1 MEVLIG
7 YMIDGRNS
15 GIDKYLLRVL
25 CVFYDAGIHADIL
38 TGKDNVDLRACL
50 APFKAEIHE
59 IPGLMHPQ
67 KQYKAM
73 RKILSQKAYDAAY
86 FNISEPM
93 HCIGAK
99 AAHDAGVPR
108 VILHSHSTS
117 QGESSI
123 VKAFL
128 KSFMNGRSRNKLPKY
143 ANDYY
148 ACSKAAAK
156 WLFPSELVEQNKVK
170 ILYNPI
176 EVERYAFDSAVR
188 AKMRS
193 VLGFSEKDVV
203 LGHIGNYVT
212 AKNSAYL
219 LKILQKTRE
228 KLPNAKLLLIGDGP
242 DRLAVEAQAKEMQ
255 LFEHIQ
261 FLGIRDDVPSLLQAM
276 DAFLLPSLFEG
287 LPISAI
293 EAQVA
298 GLKTFL
304 SDRITDEVKLT
315 DDCVFLDIENNGGT
329 WANAIV
335 NAQPCVHKDVHSF
348 REQIRPFDLD
358 AQKEEILSIL
368 G

>member
-25 CVFYDAGIHADIL
+25 RVFYDAGIHADIL
-38 TGKDNVDLRACL
+38 TGKDNVDLRTCL

-93 HCIGAK
+93 NCIGAK
-99 AAHDAGVPR
+99 AAHDAGVSR

-143 ANDYY
+143 VNAYY

-212 AKNSAYL
+212 AKNSTYL

-287 LPISAI
+287 LPVSAI

-335 NAQPCVHKDVHSF
+335 NAQPCVHKNVHSF